1 MANPISTNQLKPGDT
16 ALVRGNLT
24 YGRLIN
30 KIEGEELIK
39 RNMKQ
44 KYPIK
49 TPYTTASI
57 CNAHVVAA
65 DPQNPTLFEQWIQ
78 NGFYTSKAEGATGY
92 SFSAN
97 NKGNSTPWIGQEVNQ
112 GKVEQVYP
120 EGELANG
127 LEVTLALR
135 VFATSQNN
143 GVSLE
148 GVIVHEPIKLYS
160 PNSPE
165 SVLNA
170 HGYQFVAKPAPVK
183 EEDVTQTEDY
193 DENAQMYEN
202 GQTDG
207 GTAQMPDNP
216 YGGQQNQQAVQQ
228 PIQQAQQ
235 QQTQPPQQPPSNPL
249 GKGNNNQNNNNQ
261 GGIRFNPESRGY

>member
-16 ALVRGNLT
+16 ALVRGTLT

-30 KIEGEELIK
+30 KISGDELAK
-39 RNMKQ
+39 RNVGQ
-44 KYPIK
+44 RFPIK

-65 DPQNPTLFEQWIQ
+65 DPQNPNLFEQWIQ

-92 SFSAN
+92 SFSAI
-97 NKGNSTPWIGQEVNQ
+97 NKGNSTPWIGQEVDQ

-183 EEDVTQTEDY
+183 EEENITQSEGY

-202 GQTDG
+202 GQTDTS
-207 GTAQMPDNP
+207 TAQMPNNP
-216 YGGQQNQQAVQQ
+216 YGNQKDPQMTQQ
-228 PIQQAQQ
+228 PTPQPN
-235 QQTQPPQQPPSNPL
+235 QPPQQPPSNPL
-249 GKGNNNQNNNNQ
+249 GQGNNQ
-261 GGIRFNPESRGY
+261 GGIRYNPENRGY